1 MSRKQTQVLHLD
13 CMALFIR
20 QDEQRTKIQD
30 RITAELQEKAKQ
42 RALQAD
48 LPDGVKDSAYMK
60 GTKTTSSLA
69 WVWIVIGIIAV
80 ILLIWLTILSV
91 TG

>member
-1 MSRKQTQVLHLD
+1 
-13 CMALFIR
+13 MALFIR

-42 RALQAD
+42 RALD
-48 LPDGVKDSAYMK
+48 TELPDGVKDSSYIK
-60 GTKTTSSLA
+60 NTQSTSSLA

-80 ILLIWLTILSV
+80 VAIVWLTIISV
-91 TG
+91 QG